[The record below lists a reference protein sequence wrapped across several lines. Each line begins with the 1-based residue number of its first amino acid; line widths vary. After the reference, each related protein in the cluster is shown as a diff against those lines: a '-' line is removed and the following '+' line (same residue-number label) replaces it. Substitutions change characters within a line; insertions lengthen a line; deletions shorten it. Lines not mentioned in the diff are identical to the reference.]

1 MRKVSRQ
8 YVNISKNGNGIF
20 FKLEIMFFEFRL
32 LLENHKK
39 LLNFR
44 KSVIKDNGL
53 KIFRKN
59 E

>member
-1 MRKVSRQ
+1 MLTYKKMEMV
-8 YVNISKNGNGIF
+8 YF
-20 FKLEIMFFEFRL
+20 FKLEIIFFEFRL

-53 KIFRKN
+53 KTFRKN